1 MEKNNYTKKKIE
13 NEEKSKT
20 NYDYLIR
27 MPIWNLT
34 YEKKEE
40 LLKEL
45 NNKKDMLSNIQKKKI
60 EKMWLED
67 LEIFEKDY
75 DKYITNRLNEL
86 EEKPTKKRS
95 RVKS

>member
-1 MEKNNYTKKKIE
+1 
-13 NEEKSKT
+13 
-20 NYDYLIR
+20 

-67 LEIFEKDY
+67 LERFEKDY

>member
-1 MEKNNYTKKKIE
+1 
-13 NEEKSKT
+13 
-20 NYDYLIR
+20 
-27 MPIWNLT
+27 
-34 YEKKEE
+34 
-40 LLKEL
+40 
-45 NNKKDMLSNIQKKKI
+45 
-60 EKMWLED
+60 MWLED